1 MEKIIRPPLS
11 KVEWTAYYDLRYRI
25 LRAPWN
31 QPPGSEKNDGDQA
44 AEHAACFL
52 NGEIIGV
59 GRLDLFE
66 NEYGQ
71 IRFMAVENNYQ
82 GCGIG
87 KSIIQYLEDLS
98 LARGDKGM
106 VLHARENALEFYNK
120 LGYSLVEKSHLLF
133 GEIQH
138 YLMSKDYDR
147 RK

>member
-1 MEKIIRPPLS
+1 MEKIIRQPTTS
-11 KVEWTAYYDLRYRI
+11 DEWNSYFDLRYRI

-31 QPPGSEKNDGDQA
+31 QPPGSEKNEGDKS

-66 NEYGQ
+66 YNYGQ
-71 IRFMAVENNYQ
+71 VRFMAVEKDYQ
-82 GCGIG
+82 GNGIG
-87 KSIIQYLEDLS
+87 KSIIEYLEDLS

-106 VLHARENALEFYNK
+106 VLHARENALEFYSK
-120 LGYSLVEKSHLLF
+120 LGYTLLKKSHLLF

-138 YLMSKDYDR
+138 YLMSKEYVS

>member
-1 MEKIIRPPLS
+1 MEKIIRQPITS
-11 KVEWTAYYDLRYRI
+11 VEWNAYFDLRYRI

-31 QPPGSEKNDGDQA
+31 QPPGSEKNEGDQSA
-44 AEHAACFL
+44 KHAAYFL
-52 NGEIIGV
+52 NEKIIGV

-71 IRFMAVENNYQ
+71 VRFMAVENNYQ
-82 GCGIG
+82 GGGIG

-98 LARGDKGM
+98 IARGDKGM

-120 LGYSLVEKSHLLF
+120 LGYSVVEKSHLLF

-138 YLMSKDYDR
+138 YLMNKDYVS

>member
-1 MEKIIRPPLS
+1 MEKIIRQPITS
-11 KVEWTAYYDLRYRI
+11 VEWNAYFDLRYRI

-31 QPPGSEKNDGDQA
+31 QPPGSEKNEGDQSA
-44 AEHAACFL
+44 KHAAYFL
-52 NGEIIGV
+52 NEKIIGV

-71 IRFMAVENNYQ
+71 VRFMAVENNYQ
-82 GCGIG
+82 GGGIG

-98 LARGDKGM
+98 IARGDKGM

-120 LGYSLVEKSHLLF
+120 LGYSVVEKSHLLF

-138 YLMSKDYDR
+138 YLMSKDYVS

>member
-1 MEKIIRPPLS
+1 MEKIIRQPITS
-11 KVEWTAYYDLRYRI
+11 VEWNAYFDLRYRI

-31 QPPGSEKNDGDQA
+31 QPPGSEKNKGDQSA
-44 AEHAACFL
+44 KHAAYFL
-52 NGEIIGV
+52 NEKIIGV

-71 IRFMAVENNYQ
+71 VRFMAVESNYQ
-82 GCGIG
+82 GGGIG

-98 LARGDKGM
+98 IARGDKGM

-120 LGYSLVEKSHLLF
+120 LGYSVVEKSHLLF

-138 YLMSKDYDR
+138 YLMNKDYVS

>member
-1 MEKIIRPPLS
+1 MEKIIRQPITS
-11 KVEWTAYYDLRYRI
+11 VEWNAYFDLRYRI

-31 QPPGSEKNDGDQA
+31 QPPGSEKNEGDQSA
-44 AEHAACFL
+44 KHAAYFL
-52 NGEIIGV
+52 HEKIIGV

-71 IRFMAVENNYQ
+71 VRFMAVESNYQ
-82 GCGIG
+82 GGGIG

-98 LARGDKGM
+98 IARGDKGM

-120 LGYSLVEKSHLLF
+120 LGYSVVEKSHLLF

-138 YLMSKDYDR
+138 YLMNKDYVS

>member
-1 MEKIIRPPLS
+1 MEKIIRQPTTTD
-11 KVEWTAYYDLRYRI
+11 EWKAYFDLRYRI

-31 QPPGSEKNDGDQA
+31 QPPGSEKNEGDQS
-44 AEHAACFL
+44 AEHAAYFL
-52 NGEIIGV
+52 NGEILGV

-71 IRFMAVENNYQ
+71 VRFMAVENNYQ

-87 KSIIQYLEDLS
+87 KSIVQYLEDLS

-138 YLMSKDYDR
+138 YLMSKDYVC